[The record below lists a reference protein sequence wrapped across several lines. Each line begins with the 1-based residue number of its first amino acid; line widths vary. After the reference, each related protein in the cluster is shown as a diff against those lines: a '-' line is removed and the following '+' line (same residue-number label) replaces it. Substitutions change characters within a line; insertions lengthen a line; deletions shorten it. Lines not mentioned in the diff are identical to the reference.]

1 MLHGVTLG
9 EVEEIWYGSDQF
21 RIQGWIVKPPEF
33 ANAINHDYP
42 GADMPDLM
50 RGVDEM
56 LSRGYIDQDNLFV
69 YGCSGG
75 GILTTYIVGNTD
87 RFTAA
92 SANCPIV
99 NWMSATPTGSAGP

>member
-1 MLHGVTLG
+1 ML
-9 EVEEIWYGSDQF
+9 
-21 RIQGWIVKPPEF
+21 
-33 ANAINHDYP
+33 
-42 GADMPDLM
+42 
-50 RGVDEM
+50 GVDEM
-56 LSRGYIDQDNLFV
+56 LNTGYIDEDNLFV

-99 NWMSATPTGSAGP
+99 NWMSANGYVGRRQLRAYVRATVLGGPDGVESTATSATSRRLPCS

>member
-1 MLHGVTLG
+1 
-9 EVEEIWYGSDQF
+9 
-21 RIQGWIVKPPEF
+21 
-33 ANAINHDYP
+33 
-42 GADMPDLM
+42 M
-50 RGVDEM
+50 RGVDVTP
-56 LSRGYIDQDNLFV
+56 SSTGYVDEDNLFV

-99 NWMSATPTGSAGP
+99 NWMSAMGTSDAISYTRTFETAFLGGSRRSGWIARRSSTSGTSPRPRCS